1 MYKMKEKKKRE
12 YLVKRSTSKQVIDT
26 LIQIEKHQQTES
38 EKKKVK
44 PYMQRIPKYGAI
56 KKEPVVEP
64 EATVPVAP
72 VKRKRQNWDIMH
84 ALGDNYM
91 PDEKKPEEPST
102 DLSME

>member
-1 MYKMKEKKKRE
+1 
-12 YLVKRSTSKQVIDT
+12 
-26 LIQIEKHQQTES
+26 
-38 EKKKVK
+38 
-44 PYMQRIPKYGAI
+44 MQRIPKYGAI

-64 EATVPVAP
+64 ETTVPVAP

-91 PDEKKPEEPST
+91 PEEKKPEEPST